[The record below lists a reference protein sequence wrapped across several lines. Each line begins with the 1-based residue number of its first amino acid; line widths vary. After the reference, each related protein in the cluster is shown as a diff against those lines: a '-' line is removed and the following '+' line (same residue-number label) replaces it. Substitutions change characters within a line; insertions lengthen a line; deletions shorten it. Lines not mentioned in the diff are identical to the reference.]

1 MILRVMGGRNEPK
14 FAKEKLTQGLAL
26 FSLLAMAGWVLF
38 GPSGFLAWSENNRLL
53 NQRHKELAQ
62 LQVERAE
69 LKNRV
74 ELLNPKQVDPDMAGE
89 LLRSN
94 LNVVHPDEV
103 VLIIK

>member
-1 MILRVMGGRNEPK
+1 MGGRNEPK

-74 ELLNPKQVDPDMAGE
+74 ELLNPQQVDPDMAGE